1 MSKYREKAQS
11 IYMNILSKAQLIFI
25 IAFVKCITVIDI
37 MYFSKV
43 YSIFVESSVSIY
55 PLLRK
60 HQLLCISNIMD
71 KFRSEILVYRSRYCK
86 ANQITCACHQPYWST
101 TNQLLHHSNGYFRLN
116 SGICSAQQL
125 RWQFSGT
132 RFDYW
137 AFSPDSQ
144 GF

>member
-1 MSKYREKAQS
+1 MAVRSQMSKYREKAQS

-60 HQLLCISNIMD
+60 H
-71 KFRSEILVYRSRYCK
+71 
-86 ANQITCACHQPYWST
+86 
-101 TNQLLHHSNGYFRLN
+101 
-116 SGICSAQQL
+116 
-125 RWQFSGT
+125 
-132 RFDYW
+132 
-137 AFSPDSQ
+137 
-144 GF
+144 